1 MVSLGKILNSHQVL
15 NLLQITMTP
24 QTREVRCLE
33 FHGSVHQN
41 VGKSLKFLLMVFNH
55 LTSIKVSLETAIF

>member
-15 NLLQITMTP
+15 NLLQITMIP
-24 QTREVRCLE
+24 QTREVGCLE

-41 VGKSLKFLLMVFNH
+41 AGKSLKFLLMVFNN
-55 LTSIKVSLETAIF
+55 LTSIKVRLETAIL